1 MNAQQRAEYDA
12 LVAEGLS
19 HNLAEM
25 FVTRRPPQSKT
36 DAEFFQGRWNQFADT
51 PHLGDSYR
59 QVAEAHGQSTTGK
72 VYLSGLARFPGDPQ
86 AWVDGRGDVER
97 VIDRHGWGAEGTVNR
112 PLRTV
117 AAPEMIPVAP
127 DLVDR
132 EVGEILETVD
142 PRDRARVDVDD
153 LREQVVEKRKG
164 PWCK

>member
-59 QVAEAHGQSTTGK
+59 QVA
-72 VYLSGLARFPGDPQ
+72 DPQ

-97 VIDRHGWGAEGTVNR
+97 VIDKHGWGAEGTVNR